1 MIQMELSKIVIT
13 ETSDYQVIWL
23 REKGGHRT
31 FPILIGIAEAA
42 AIDRQVRDIKIQRP
56 LTHDL
61 LTNVITS
68 LGARLDRVVV
78 SALENNT
85 FYAKLVLN
93 YNGSTIDIDSCPSD
107 AVAVAVRLD
116 APIFVED
123 AVLEHVC
130 NKTNS

>member
-1 MIQMELSKIVIT
+1 MIQMELSNIVIT

-23 REKGGHRT
+23 RDKGGHRT

-42 AIDRQVRDIKIQRP
+42 AIDRKVRDIKIQRP

-68 LGARLDRVVV
+68 LGAKLDRVVV

-93 YNGSTIDIDSCPSD
+93 YNGSTIDVDSRPSD

-123 AVLEHVC
+123 TILEHVC
-130 NKTNS
+130 NKANN